1 MQKKV
6 ASSNRSSRFQILDI
20 SRFFAAISV
29 VLFHFLFLSWSGNH
43 TNSISFHV
51 IGEFFKYGYL
61 GVQFFF
67 LISGFVIF
75 MSIQRGGVID
85 FLASR
90 AARLYPA
97 YWFAVLLTSFF
108 IIFIEKNIRGLQAF
122 DILINLTMLQK
133 FFGIKNIDGVYWT
146 LAIELIFYFWMACLL
161 AFKSITKFESAAFV
175 FLSISFLSKL
185 TPLPSIVNLL
195 FLTEYSPYFI
205 AGALFYLIA
214 QAGPTTTRVSL
225 IIASFILAQHQA
237 ILLQLPKIQSQH
249 TSPFS
254 ETSVAL
260 IITSFFLFFSVIRPD
275 KQPGPS
281 SKIYAFMGALT
292 YPLYLIHQEIGYIII
307 NNLSEELDKY
317 TLVLFTLFI
326 CLVISALIY
335 LLIEK
340 RFNKALRKYVT
351 HACTSLYKKAHSPKN
366 SNIA

>member
-1 MQKKV
+1 MQKIV
-6 ASSNRSSRFQILDI
+6 TSSNGNSRFHILDA

-43 TNSISFHV
+43 TNSISFNV

-108 IIFIEKNIRGLQAF
+108 IFFIEKNTRGLQAF
-122 DILINLTMLQK
+122 DIFANLTMLQK

-161 AFKSITKFESAAFV
+161 AFKSITKFELAAFV
-175 FLSISFLSKL
+175 FLTISFLSKVISF
-185 TPLPSIVNLL
+185 PSIVNLV

-205 AGALFYLIA
+205 SGALFYLVT
-214 QAGPTTTRVSL
+214 QSGPTTTRVSL
-225 IIASFILAQHQA
+225 IIASFLLAQHQA
-237 ILLQLPKIQSQH
+237 IFLQLPKIQSQH
-249 TSPFS
+249 ASPFS

-260 IITSFFLFFSVIRPD
+260 IVTSFFLFFSVIKLNGLPR
-275 KQPGPS
+275 PS

-307 NNLSEELDKY
+307 NMLSGKLDKY
-317 TLVLFTLFI
+317 ALVLFTLII

-335 LLIEK
+335 LFIEK
-340 RFNKALRKYVT
+340 RYSKAFRKYVT
-351 HACTSLYKKAHSPKN
+351 HACTLFYKKVHLSKS
-366 SNIA
+366 SNTA